1 MKVAYVGPCCVGVD
15 NNNPMSEGGDYEWT
29 HLYMEHLLTN
39 GVNPTTVSKNPFG
52 GQYGDIVP
60 ELADS
65 WEVSSDQLTWTFHLH
80 PGIKWDDGTAFTAD
94 DVKFSAE
101 LCLNPK
107 IGVPCYPGSGFS
119 NVVGAADVIA
129 GKATEMSGI
138 KVVDPNTVSM
148 TTATPSALLP
158 YLVQDLFIVQK
169 ASVGAIPVDQ
179 VGKSQYWNTPNDASG
194 KGGVQGT
201 GPFIVSAYS
210 AGQSMEVR
218 RNDNYWRSKPFLDN
232 IIRQEFKD
240 TATALLAFDAGQ
252 VDVTYV
258 QPGEDAKREATSTVG
273 TLLPGPSGVDLNLVC
288 NPNKIPDC
296 SKKEVR
302 QALLFAIDRKSILEN
317 VYGIQ
322 NPTLL
327 SCEYIDPALIP
338 SDVMTYDYNVDKAK
352 SLLQSVNV
360 DPTKWGEVV
369 FDTYY
374 QDAVSLAAMTAIQA
388 NLADIGVT
396 VKIQQMDSASWSDR
410 YYGKGSAPSES
421 QMSMIGGGQGIPSTG
436 YGNDHLNSVNAY
448 PKGGNGWNGFHW
460 TIPDLDTA
468 LNAVQTDFDHA
479 KLVTDAQQAC
489 RVEAE
494 NQPYINLWATTRYW
508 LVNNRI
514 GNFVNTPGP
523 GMGNYYKAA
532 EMWYIRS

>member
-1 MKVAYVGPCCVGVD
+1 
-15 NNNPMSEGGDYEWT
+15 MSQGGDYEWT
-29 HLYMEHLLTN
+29 HLYMEHLTTN
-39 GVNPTTVSKNPFG
+39 AVNPSTVSKNPFG
-52 GQYGDIVP
+52 GQYGDLLP

-65 WEVSSDQLTWTFHLH
+65 WSVSSDQLTWTFKLH
-80 PGIKWDDGTAFTAD
+80 PGIKWDDGTDFTAD

-101 LCLNPK
+101 LCLNSK
-107 IGVPCYPGSGFS
+107 IGVPCYPGSRLS
-119 NVVGAADVIA
+119 NIVGAADVIA
-129 GKATEMSGI
+129 GKATDISGL
-138 KVVDPNTVSM
+138 KVVDPLTISI
-148 TTATPSALLP
+148 TTTSPSAIEP
-158 YLVQDLFIVQK
+158 YAVQDLFIVQK
-169 ASVGAIPVDQ
+169 ASVSAIPIDQ
-179 VGKSQYWNTPNDASG
+179 IGKSQYWNTPNDANG

-218 RNDNYWRSKPFLDN
+218 ANANYWRSKPFLDN
-232 IIRQEFKD
+232 IVRRQFAD

-258 QPGEDAKREATSTVG
+258 NPGDDAKREASSTVG
-273 TLLPGPSGVDLNLVC
+273 TILPGPSGVDLNLVC
-288 NPNKIPDC
+288 NPLTIPDC

-302 QALLFAIDRKSILEN
+302 QALLYAIDRKSILEN

-327 SCEYIDPALIP
+327 RCEYIDQALIP
-338 SDVMTYDYNVDKAK
+338 ADATSYDYNVDKAK
-352 SLLQSVNV
+352 QLLQTAGV
-360 DPTKWGEVV
+360 DPTKWGTIT

-374 QDAVSLAAMTAIQA
+374 GDSVSLAAMTAIQA

-396 VKIQQMDSASWSDR
+396 VKIQQMDSASWTTR
-410 YYGKGSAPSES
+410 YYGSGTTNGQS
-421 QMSMIGGGQGIPSTG
+421 QFSMIGGGQGIPSTG

-448 PKGGNGWNGFHW
+448 PKGGNGWTGFHW

-468 LNAVQTDFDHA
+468 LNAIQGDFDHA

-489 RVEAE
+489 RVEADQ
-494 NQPYINLWATTRYW
+494 QPYINLWATTRYW
-508 LVNNRI
+508 IVNNRI